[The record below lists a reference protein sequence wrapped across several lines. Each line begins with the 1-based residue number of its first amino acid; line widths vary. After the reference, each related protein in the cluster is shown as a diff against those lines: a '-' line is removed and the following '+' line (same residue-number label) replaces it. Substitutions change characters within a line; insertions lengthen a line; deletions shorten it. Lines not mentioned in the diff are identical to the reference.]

1 MPKCY
6 FAQQSIRP
14 SSTHPCQKCLLSLPP
29 NRPASTATALQPD
42 PIEPLP
48 SGLSAAPSP
57 APISPST
64 TYRVQASVM
73 LSRPPLLT
81 RDLTAF
87 EKAYF
92 LYQRR
97 LNERLA
103 LPFSRY
109 FYYQKGTPGDVDWK
123 RKIRERRT
131 PARDIGRYD
140 AYSREEGWNDEVLVG
155 ARESEPEEQVEAL
168 LKDAEVELKEE
179 EEGGEDGGN
188 RSTQVVKEAVAK
200 PLPRVTDADRAGD
213 RRSLD
218 RLLQRTL
225 YLVVRRQDGRWWFP
239 SDALVGKESLHTA
252 AERILVQAGGLN
264 MNTWIVGNIP
274 LGHYVRNYQKPQVEK
289 DTNNNNSSNNN
300 TSREIKGTKYFFMK
314 GRIMAGQANLKDN
327 KKGLTDFQWLAKD
340 EVQKIL
346 LPQDWSAVKNILAE
360 R

>member
-1 MPKCY
+1 MSRREGIPE
-6 FAQQSIRP
+6 
-14 SSTHPCQKCLLSLPP
+14 
-29 NRPASTATALQPD
+29 
-42 PIEPLP
+42 PIEPPP
-48 SGLSAAPSP
+48 SGRAVPSTTP
-57 APISPST
+57 TSLRT
-64 TYRVQASVM
+64 TYRVQASVL

-81 RDLTAF
+81 RDLTPF

-123 RKIRERRT
+123 RKMKERQT
-131 PARDIGRYD
+131 PARDIGRYN
-140 AYSREEGWNDEVLVG
+140 AYSREAGWNDELLVG
-155 ARESEPEEQVEAL
+155 ARESEPVEQVEAL
-168 LKDAEVELKEE
+168 LKDAEVEVQKEE
-179 EEGGEDGGN
+179 GEEG
-188 RSTQVVKEAVAK
+188 SQVVKEAVAK
-200 PLPRVTDADRAGD
+200 PLPRVTEADRVGD

-225 YLVVRRQDGRWWFP
+225 YLVVRRRDGRWWFP
-239 SDALVGKESLHTA
+239 SDGLVGKESLHTA
-252 AERILVQAGGLN
+252 AERILIQAGGLN

-274 LGHYVRNYQKPQVEK
+274 LGHFVRNYLKPRVEK
-289 DTNNNNSSNNN
+289 DED
-300 TSREIKGTKYFFMK
+300 TSPDQIRGTKYFFMK

-340 EVQKIL
+340 ELQKIL
-346 LPQDWSAVKNILAE
+346 WPQDWSAVKNILAE

>member
-1 MPKCY
+1 MSRREGIIRRL
-6 FAQQSIRP
+6 AASRRP
-14 SSTHPCQKCLLSLPP
+14 STHVCQTCLLSEPP
-29 NRPASTATALQPD
+29 YRLASTATAQSTLQPE
-42 PIEPLP
+42 PIERPP
-48 SGLSAAPSP
+48 SGRAAPSTTP
-57 APISPST
+57 TSLRT
-64 TYRVQASVM
+64 TYRVQASVL

-81 RDLTAF
+81 RDLTPF

-123 RKIRERRT
+123 RKMKERQT
-131 PARDIGRYD
+131 PARDIGRYN
-140 AYSREEGWNDEVLVG
+140 AYSREAGWNDELLVG

-168 LKDAEVELKEE
+168 LKDAEVEVQKEE
-179 EEGGEDGGN
+179 GEDGEEG
-188 RSTQVVKEAVAK
+188 SQVVKEAVAK
-200 PLPRVTDADRAGD
+200 PLPRVTEADRAGD

-225 YLVVRRQDGRWWFP
+225 YLVVRRRDGRWWFP
-239 SDALVGKESLHTA
+239 SDGLVGKESLHTA
-252 AERILVQAGGLN
+252 AERILIQAGGLN

-274 LGHYVRNYQKPQVEK
+274 LGHYVRNYLKPRVVEK
-289 DTNNNNSSNNN
+289 EEEDN
-300 TSREIKGTKYFFMK
+300 TSQDQIRGTKYFFMK

-327 KKGLTDFQWLAKD
+327 NNKKGLTDFQWLAKD

-346 LPQDWSAVKNILAE
+346 WPQDWSAVKNILAE

>member
-1 MPKCY
+1 
-6 FAQQSIRP
+6 
-14 SSTHPCQKCLLSLPP
+14 
-29 NRPASTATALQPD
+29 
-42 PIEPLP
+42 
-48 SGLSAAPSP
+48 
-57 APISPST
+57 
-64 TYRVQASVM
+64 M

-179 EEGGEDGGN
+179 EGEGEDGGD

-239 SDALVGKESLHTA
+239 SDALVGKESLHTV
-252 AERILVQAGGLN
+252 RTISLLGVKKTPVLGGL
-264 MNTWIVGNIP
+264 
-274 LGHYVRNYQKPQVEK
+274 HC
-289 DTNNNNSSNNN
+289 
-300 TSREIKGTKYFFMK
+300 
-314 GRIMAGQANLKDN
+314 
-327 KKGLTDFQWLAKD
+327 
-340 EVQKIL
+340 
-346 LPQDWSAVKNILAE
+346 
-360 R
+360 

>member
-1 MPKCY
+1 MSRREGIIRRL
-6 FAQQSIRP
+6 ATSRRP
-14 SSTHPCQKCLLSLPP
+14 STHLCQTCLLFHPP
-29 NRPASTATALQPD
+29 YRLASTATAQSTLQPE
-42 PIEPLP
+42 PIEAPP
-48 SGLSAAPSP
+48 SSRAVPSTTP
-57 APISPST
+57 TSLRT
-64 TYRVQASVM
+64 TYRVQASVL

-81 RDLTAF
+81 RDLTPF

-123 RKIRERRT
+123 RKMKERQT
-131 PARDIGRYD
+131 PARDIGRYN
-140 AYSREEGWNDEVLVG
+140 AYSREAGWNDELLVG

-168 LKDAEVELKEE
+168 LKDAEVEVQKEE
-179 EEGGEDGGN
+179 GEDGEEG
-188 RSTQVVKEAVAK
+188 SQVVKEAVAK
-200 PLPRVTDADRAGD
+200 PLPRVTEADRAGD

-225 YLVVRRQDGRWWFP
+225 YLVVRRRDGRWWFP
-239 SDALVGKESLHTA
+239 SDGLVGKESLHTA
-252 AERILVQAGGLN
+252 AERILIQAGGLN

-274 LGHYVRNYQKPQVEK
+274 LGHFVRNYLKPRVEK
-289 DTNNNNSSNNN
+289 EEDTSPDQI
-300 TSREIKGTKYFFMK
+300 RGTKYFFMK

-340 EVQKIL
+340 ELQKIL
-346 LPQDWSAVKNILAE
+346 WPQDWSAVKNILAE